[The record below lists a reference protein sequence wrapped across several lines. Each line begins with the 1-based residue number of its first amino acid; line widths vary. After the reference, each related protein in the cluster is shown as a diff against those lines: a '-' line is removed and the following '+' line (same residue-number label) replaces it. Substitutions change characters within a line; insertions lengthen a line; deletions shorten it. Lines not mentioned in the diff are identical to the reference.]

1 MTEYRKIIHID
12 MDAYY
17 ASVEQR
23 DDPALKNKP
32 LAVGGNSERGVVAA
46 ASYEARKYGVRSA
59 MPATIARR
67 KCPQLIFVKP
77 RFAVYQQVSQQ
88 IRDIFYQYTDLV
100 EPLSLDE
107 AYLDVT
113 QNKKNLPSATLI
125 AQEIKK
131 RIKQETDLT
140 ASAGISINKFLAKVA
155 SDYQKPDGLTVIP
168 PQKAL
173 AFIEMLPIEKFFG
186 IGKVTT
192 RKMRQMGV
200 NNGADLKKWK
210 EVQLVQKFGKMGR
223 YFYQIAR
230 AQDHRAVEPHRIR
243 KSISTENTFEQD
255 LEDRESMTGELKI
268 LANKIV
274 AWMNKND
281 VYGKT
286 LTLKLRFSDFQI
298 ITRSKTMPYPINNID
313 LINELAEELLGKVE
327 LHDKKVRLLGLGIS
341 NLDIEHDQDTQL
353 TLDF

>member
-200 NNGADLKKWK
+200 NNGADLKKWE

-274 AWMNKND
+274 AWMDKND

-341 NLDIEHDQDTQL
+341 NLDIEHDQNTQL

>member
-200 NNGADLKKWK
+200 NNGADLKKWE

-274 AWMNKND
+274 AWMDKND

-341 NLDIEHDQDTQL
+341 NFDIELDQDTQL

>member
-12 MDAYY
+12 MDAFY

-32 LAVGGNSERGVVAA
+32 LAVGGSSKRGVVAA

-59 MPATIARR
+59 MPAAIALR

-88 IRDIFYQYTDLV
+88 IRGIFYQYTDLV

-125 AQEIKK
+125 AQEIIQ

-155 SDYQKPDGLTVIP
+155 SGYQKPDGLTVIL
-168 PQKAL
+168 PQKAQ
-173 AFIEMLPIEKFFG
+173 AFIEKLPIEKFFG
-186 IGKVTT
+186 IGKVTART
-192 RKMRQMGV
+192 MRQMGV
-200 NNGADLKKWK
+200 NNGADLKKWE

-243 KSISTENTFEQD
+243 KSLSTENTFEQD
-255 LEDRESMTGELKI
+255 LEDRASMAGELKI
-268 LANKIV
+268 LAHKIA
-274 AWMNKND
+274 AWMDKND

-286 LTLKLRFSDFQI
+286 ITLKLRFSDFQI

-327 LHDKKVRLLGLGIS
+327 LQDKKVRLLGLGIS
-341 NLDIEHDQDTQL
+341 NLDIEHDQDSQL

>member
-32 LAVGGNSERGVVAA
+32 LAVGGSSERGVVAA

-200 NNGADLKKWK
+200 NNGADLKKWE

-327 LHDKKVRLLGLGIS
+327 L
-341 NLDIEHDQDTQL
+341 
-353 TLDF
+353 

>member
-1 MTEYRKIIHID
+1 

-23 DDPALKNKP
+23 DDPSLKNKP
-32 LAVGGNSERGVVAA
+32 LAVGGSSERGVVAA

-200 NNGADLKKWK
+200 NNGADLKKWE

-230 AQDHRAVEPHRIR
+230 AQDHREVEPHRIR

-255 LEDRESMTGELKI
+255 LEDRESMAGELKI

-313 LINELAEELLGKVE
+313 LINELSEELLGKVE
-327 LHDKKVRLLGLGIS
+327 LQDKKVRLLGLGIS

-353 TLDF
+353 TLGF